1 MFADLAW
8 ALGGAPSRGGSE
20 PSLLVSLFPFILV
33 FAIFYFLL
41 IRPQQKRQQEHRRM
55 LEDLRRG
62 DHVVTS
68 GGIFG
73 EITKMKDDVLWV
85 KVADN
90 LRLRVQRSAI
100 STRLGQRAK
109 EAEEEEEEK
118 EKG

>member
-1 MFADLAW
+1 
-8 ALGGAPSRGGSE
+8 
-20 PSLLVSLFPFILV
+20 
-33 FAIFYFLL
+33 
-41 IRPQQKRQQEHRRM
+41 M